1 MSKSLGNI
9 VSAKQA
15 LSRFSPDALR
25 LFFLSSNY
33 RNPLTYSEEAIAAQ
47 EKGLERLRN
56 ALKESSIETGH
67 EMGAKAHRE
76 AFIAAMDD
84 DLNTPQAIA
93 ALFDLARDINKEREA
108 GKKVDNAQATL
119 SELAGLLG
127 LSLTE
132 SASAHSVDTIP
143 LVDLLIELRGDLRK
157 AKRYDLADK
166 VRDRLAGLGVVLEDT
181 PQGTQ
186 WKRVRS

>member
-1 MSKSLGNI
+1 
-9 VSAKQA
+9 
-15 LSRFSPDALR
+15 
-25 LFFLSSNY
+25 
-33 RNPLTYSEEAIAAQ
+33 
-47 EKGLERLRN
+47 
-56 ALKESSIETGH
+56 
-67 EMGAKAHRE
+67 
-76 AFIAAMDD
+76 
-84 DLNTPQAIA
+84 
-93 ALFDLARDINKEREA
+93 
-108 GKKVDNAQATL
+108 VDNAQATL